1 MQPPIRIAVL
11 ECDAPSNAFQ
21 SQFGT
26 YGDTVIRLLRTS
38 CVTLDPPVDP
48 NELVFTKW
56 DVERNPDYYPELD
69 DIDAIL
75 VCGVH
80 DLLPPNATD
89 STPWIIK
96 LTDFTRKIL
105 LEQDRVRVIGINF
118 GQLIIGRALG
128 CVVDRT
134 PHVWEASITT
144 VTLNDVG
151 QKIYMNDHLSIMH
164 LHRDSLVTLPVNPFP
179 QLPEATL
186 DIVGETDTCAV
197 QGVYTPR
204 KVISLQGDPELTTEM
219 MMTLVRERIQGGHY
233 TKDFANDAARRANL
247 RNDGVAIGAAFL
259 RFLLE
264 P

>member
-1 MQPPIRIAVL
+1 MQRRIRIAVL
-11 ECDAPSNAFQ
+11 ECDAPSAAFQ
-21 SQFGT
+21 QQFGT
-26 YGDTVIRLLRTS
+26 FGDTVIRLLRTS
-38 CVTLDPPVDP
+38 CVSLDPPLDQ
-48 NELVFTKW
+48 NDLVFTKW
-56 DVERNPDYYPELD
+56 DVERQPDYYPEPD
-69 DIDAIL
+69 DVDAIL
-75 VCGVH
+75 ICGIH
-80 DLLPPNATD
+80 DLLPPNAMD

-96 LTDFTRKIL
+96 LTDFTHKIL
-105 LEQDRVRVIGINF
+105 LDQDRVRVIGINF
-118 GQLIIGRALG
+118 GQLVIGRALG

-134 PHVWEASITT
+134 PHVWEASIST
-144 VTLNDVG
+144 VTLNDAG
-151 QKIYMNDHLSIMH
+151 QKTYLNDNL

-186 DIVGETDTCAV
+186 DIVGETETCAV

-204 KVISLQGDPELTTEM
+204 KVLSLQGDPELTNEM

-233 TKDFANDAARRANL
+233 SKEFASDALRRVNA